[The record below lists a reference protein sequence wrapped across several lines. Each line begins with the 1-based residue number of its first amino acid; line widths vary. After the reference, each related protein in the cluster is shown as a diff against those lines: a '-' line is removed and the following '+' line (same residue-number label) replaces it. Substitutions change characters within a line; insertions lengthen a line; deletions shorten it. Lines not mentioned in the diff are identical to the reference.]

1 MSNYETFDD
10 FNSTEMMNEFAEQP
24 PFQFREETDEEGT
37 LQWLNLD
44 YDSAEKGAQSR
55 LRSYRR
61 WMALYK
67 GIHWRDYDYRDY
79 RRDDNGY
86 SSRKPRHVV
95 NFIYEMTEARVAQS
109 ARMKSSVVAIP
120 HDEGQDDVNNA
131 KSCKMLLDAR
141 AYDLQIEKLFQE
153 ADRTTYTMGHS
164 FLCLYWDKDI
174 GPTSPTYEKLKKRDA
189 KAAKKFDGPVKIG
202 DVACRVK
209 GPDRIFVERGK
220 KSWEEIDYLH
230 EIEWMPLEEAKA
242 RWPKKKELIKEN
254 VRQLYNWDTTELSI
268 PKSQI
273 MIRTFWHIPTKFLPE
288 GMKIIY
294 CDDTI
299 LEMGDF
305 PYEHGNLPFV
315 PQTDIDVYSEFWG
328 RPFITN
334 IEQMQRMYNNI
345 QSGIARD
352 FGVGSA
358 PKWVMPKGACDIN
371 SLNNDFTVIEFTG
384 PIEPKLVT
392 KSPTN
397 QGNFQLQEM
406 LEGKISQLSN
416 VYDISRGQ
424 VPSGVTANSAL
435 RFLDEQESQRII
447 VQQQKRKRTVL
458 STYKMMMQLMAQYYT
473 AKDDR
478 TVRILGK
485 TNEYL
490 IKSMKKANFGKIYD
504 VELQNT
510 SALPDTKTG
519 KIAAI
524 IDLNAMTQTDPIFR
538 KEEVIEML
546 DLGTEDHFQNAA
558 TVAVNA
564 ARTNLQAILEGEE
577 APEPQQYDELMV
589 HYSVFCKAVQEST
602 FKTSVSKEVNA
613 RVIVYISVLEALMF
627 ERAKKNMK
635 FLMEVAELSNYPIFF
650 KPETTIAALVA
661 ANQQMM
667 AAAAM
672 GPQGSAP
679 LDSSKAK
686 MAQESIKLEQ
696 QGEV

>member
-1 MSNYETFDD
+1 
-10 FNSTEMMNEFAEQP
+10 MNEFAQQP
-24 PFQFREETDEEGT
+24 PFQFREDKDEKGT
-37 LQWLNLD
+37 LQWLNTN
-44 YDSAEKGAQSR
+44 YDSAEKAAQSR

-67 GIHWRDYDYRDY
+67 GIHWRDYDYRDT

-95 NFIYEMTEARVAQS
+95 NFIYEMTEARLAQS
-109 ARMKSSVVAIP
+109 AKMKSSIAAIP
-120 HDEGQDDVNNA
+120 HNNSQDDINNA
-131 KSCKMLLDAR
+131 KSCKMLLDSR

-153 ADRTTYTMGHS
+153 NDRTAFTMGHS
-164 FLCLYWDKDI
+164 FVCLQWDQEL
-174 GPTSPTYEKLKKRDA
+174 GPTSPVYDKLLQKDP
-189 KAAKKFDGPVKIG
+189 KAAKKVGLTKVGDVGVKI
-202 DVACRVK
+202 K
-209 GPDRIFVERGK
+209 GADRIFPEQGK
-220 KSWEEIDYLH
+220 KEWDEIDYVD
-230 EIEWMPLEEAKA
+230 EVEWMPLEEAKA
-242 RWPKKKELIKEN
+242 RWPKKKNEILEN
-254 VRQLYNWDTTELSI
+254 VRQLYNWDTTELSQ
-268 PKSQI
+268 PKN
-273 MIRTFWHIPTKFLPE
+273 MVMVRTFWHKPTKFLSE
-288 GMKIIY
+288 GAKIIY
-294 CDDTI
+294 TDDVI
-299 LEMGDF
+299 LEHGDF
-305 PYEHGNLPFV
+305 PYEHGELPFV

-384 PIEPKLVT
+384 PMEPKLVT

-406 LEGKISQLSN
+406 LEAKITQLSN

-458 STYKMMMQLMAQYYT
+458 STYKMMLSLMRQYYT
-473 AKDDR
+473 ADDNR

-490 IKSMKKANFGKIYD
+490 IKSMKKADFSRIYD
-504 VELQNT
+504 IELQNT

-524 IDLNAMTQTDPIFR
+524 VDLNAMTQTDPIFR

-546 DLGTEDHFQNAA
+546 DLGTEDHFQNSA

-564 ARTNLQAILEGEE
+564 ARTNLQTILEGGD
-577 APEPQQYDELMV
+577 APEPQQYDELLV
-589 HYSVFCKAVQEST
+589 HYSVFGKALQETT
-602 FKTSVSKEVNA
+602 FKTTVEDEVQA
-613 RVIVYISVLEALMF
+613 KIIVYVTVLESLMF
-627 ERAKKNMK
+627 ERCKKNVK
-635 FLMEVAELSNYPIFF
+635 FLMEVSNLSNYPMFF
-650 KPETTIAALVA
+650 TPETTVAALVA
-661 ANQQMM
+661 VNQQMM
-667 AAAAM
+667 AAAAQ
-672 GPQGSAP
+672 GPEQGV
-679 LDSSKAK
+679 DTNKAEHMK
-686 MAQESIKLEQ
+686 NTITEEQ
-696 QGEV
+696 QGE